1 MLSPKAG
8 SFRAWT
14 PLDAREDL
22 LLVEVVVVMFFS
34 LLGGIYGLPLSF
46 LTVTSALSLP
56 TQRLLES
63 EWPGRTRLLRRAIE
77 DADFYES
84 FLSYGQLERVS
95 GRTRDE

>member
-14 PLDAREDL
+14 PLDAGEDL

-46 LTVTSALSLP
+46 LTVTSALSLS

-77 DADFYES
+77 DAD
-84 FLSYGQLERVS
+84 LL
-95 GRTRDE
+95 